1 MNVFFKSLSLL
12 SYNEKKQ
19 GLFILVLVILM
30 GLFEAVGIASI
41 LPFLSVLGDPSIVS
55 SNSLL
60 SSMFNFLKSYGLSN
74 LDDFFICLGI
84 GSFVLLLSSTIY
96 KSVVTFLINNFIEM
110 RQHSLACNLLK
121 AFTSQNYE
129 YFLGRNGSD
138 MSNSILS
145 QTNQIV
151 NTVFRPGVNLLAYS
165 IVLIFIVILLLII
178 NPLVA
183 VSAVLMLSILYYI
196 IFSILKPKISILGDT
211 HMAASKNR
219 FLQASEVFGGIKAIK
234 LSGTENTY
242 LGKFHIAS
250 HSFASALA
258 KLISLQT
265 IPHLLVEAS
274 IFGAIILLTLVL
286 LLLNGGLSGS
296 SLGNVLPILGIYGLA
311 AVRMKPAFSHVY
323 SGFSSFRFGKATLD
337 DVLKQLND
345 CKEVPIIS
353 GIKKDKM
360 MLKSKISFTDVSF
373 TYPNSD
379 THSIDSVSLEIP
391 IGTSFGIVGSTGAG
405 KTTFVDIFLG
415 LLDPTSGTIKIGD
428 HQLTIDNKSNWQNCL
443 GYVPQEIFLS
453 DNSLAENIAF
463 GVDKS
468 EIEYAKVEKCA
479 RLAQIHD
486 FVCNELPDRYD
497 SMVGERGIRLSGGQ
511 RQRIGIAR
519 ALYNDPDILVFDEAT
534 SALDSLTE
542 KEVMHSIESLSEIK
556 TVIIIAHRLTTVK
569 NCNKIAILE
578 KGRIK
583 ALGKYDDLI
592 ISDKYFQKLAGA

>member
-121 AFTSQNYE
+121 AFISQNYE

-428 HQLTIDNKSNWQNCL
+428 HQLTIDNKSNWQHCL

>member
-1 MNVFFKSLSLL
+1 
-12 SYNEKKQ
+12 
-19 GLFILVLVILM
+19 
-30 GLFEAVGIASI
+30 
-41 LPFLSVLGDPSIVS
+41 
-55 SNSLL
+55 
-60 SSMFNFLKSYGLSN
+60 
-74 LDDFFICLGI
+74 
-84 GSFVLLLSSTIY
+84 
-96 KSVVTFLINNFIEM
+96 
-110 RQHSLACNLLK
+110 
-121 AFTSQNYE
+121 
-129 YFLGRNGSD
+129 
-138 MSNSILS
+138 
-145 QTNQIV
+145 
-151 NTVFRPGVNLLAYS
+151 
-165 IVLIFIVILLLII
+165 
-178 NPLVA
+178 
-183 VSAVLMLSILYYI
+183 
-196 IFSILKPKISILGDT
+196 
-211 HMAASKNR
+211 
-219 FLQASEVFGGIKAIK
+219 
-234 LSGTENTY
+234 
-242 LGKFHIAS
+242 
-250 HSFASALA
+250 
-258 KLISLQT
+258 
-265 IPHLLVEAS
+265 
-274 IFGAIILLTLVL
+274 
-286 LLLNGGLSGS
+286 
-296 SLGNVLPILGIYGLA
+296 
-311 AVRMKPAFSHVY
+311 MKPAFSHVY

-360 MLKSKISFTDVSF
+360 ILKSKISFSDVSF
-373 TYPNSD
+373 SYPNSD

-468 EIEYAKVEKCA
+468 EIEMDKVEKCS

-569 NCNKIAILE
+569 NCNKIVILE

-592 ISDKYFQKLAGA
+592 MSDKYFQKLAGA

>member
-60 SSMFNFLKSYGLSN
+60 SSMFNFLKRYGLSN

-360 MLKSKISFTDVSF
+360 MLNSKISFTDVSF

>member
-196 IFSILKPKISILGDT
+196 IFSILKTKISILGDT
-211 HMAASKNR
+211 HMAARKNR

-250 HSFASALA
+250 HSFACAQA

-360 MLKSKISFTDVSF
+360 MLNSKISFTDVSF

-583 ALGKYDDLI
+583 ALGNYTTLLK
-592 ISDKYFQKLAGA
+592 SDKYFQKLAST